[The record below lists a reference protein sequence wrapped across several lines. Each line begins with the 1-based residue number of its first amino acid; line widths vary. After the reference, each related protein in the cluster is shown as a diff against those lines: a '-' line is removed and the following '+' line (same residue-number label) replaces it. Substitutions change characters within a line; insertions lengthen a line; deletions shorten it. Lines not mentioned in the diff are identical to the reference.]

1 MLLFSQPGP
10 HNTNAAAVEGIRKAK
25 QLNTDLV
32 FASSSGTT
40 ARIVIAEARKQGF
53 TGKLID
59 VRSVSDAQARG
70 LNRMNAETKREL
82 EDQGV
87 VIVTA
92 GHALSS
98 GERGLSRQFSGVY
111 PLEIMAATLR
121 TLGQG
126 VKVCF
131 ECAVMALDAD
141 VITIETSRSDMELLE
156 SFEAFEYP
164 NEIGPGVYD
173 IHSPNVPSVEWIE
186 ALLKK
191 AAQRIPVERLWVN
204 PDCGLKTRGWPE
216 TRAAL
221 ANMVQA
227 AQNLRESA

>member
-32 FASSSGTT
+32 FASSSGAT

-59 VRSVSDAQARG
+59 VRSVSDDQARG
-70 LNRMNAETKREL
+70 VNRMDAETKREL
-82 EDQGV
+82 EAQGV
-87 VIVTA
+87 MIVTA

-126 VKVCF
+126 FKVCF
-131 ECAVMALDAD
+131 ECAVMALDAGLPLRVPRAERSVKRRD
-141 VITIETSRSDMELLE
+141 FRGSDPALCREAPDSRCVPRTSGDR
-156 SFEAFEYP
+156 
-164 NEIGPGVYD
+164 
-173 IHSPNVPSVEWIE
+173 
-186 ALLKK
+186 
-191 AAQRIPVERLWVN
+191 
-204 PDCGLKTRGWPE
+204 
-216 TRAAL
+216 
-221 ANMVQA
+221 
-227 AQNLRESA
+227 